1 MKFDKS
7 KIIKYAGAGLLS
19 VCVIAGSGIYFKEK
33 NVDHVNEYCLLNE
46 ILGIE
51 HQIKKINE
59 QVSNEY
65 RAYAVEHG
73 KVELHSDFITE
84 NGKTFLPAGYVL
96 EDDYGVKTVNV
107 PGPDDA
113 VIITKS
119 SIISDENDNCI
130 YYNPE
135 IVKVLYNTKSR

>member
-7 KIIKYAGAGLLS
+7 KIVKYAGAGVLS

-33 NVDHVNEYCLLNE
+33 NVDHVNEYCPLNG

-51 HQIKKINE
+51 HQIEKANA
-59 QVSNEY
+59 QLSSEY
-65 RAYAVEHG
+65 RAYAVENH
-73 KVELHSDFITE
+73 KADLYSDFITE
-84 NGKTFLPAGYVL
+84 NGESVLPEGYVL
-96 EDDYGVKTVNV
+96 DGNVGVKTINV
-107 PGPDDA
+107 ENEDA

-119 SIISDENDNCI
+119 SIVSDEFDNSK

>member
-19 VCVIAGSGIYFKEK
+19 VCVIAGAGISFKEK
-33 NVDHVNEYCLLNE
+33 NVDHVNEYCPLNG

-51 HQIKKINE
+51 HQVEKINE

-65 RAYAVEHG
+65 RAYAVEDG

-84 NGKTFLPAGYVL
+84 NGKNILPEGYVL
-96 EDDYGVKTVNV
+96 EGDFGVKTVNV
-107 PGPDDA
+107 GTDDA
-113 VIITKS
+113 VIITES